1 MAEGLLA
8 REPIANYGEFRAYHG
23 RERRELAFEAFR
35 EGDGRAW
42 LLRVPVAARDT
53 MAGLLRGCRADDRR
67 RAQARPQ
74 TPPVSCAVWLSD
86 PRTS

>member
-8 REPIANYGEFRAYHG
+8 REPIANYGEFRAYHR

-42 LLRVPVAARDT
+42 LLRVPVEARRRHGRSAA
-53 MAGLLRGCRADDRR
+53 GCRADDRR
-67 RAQARPQ
+67 RAQARQ
-74 TPPVSCAVWLSD
+74 ATPPVSCAV
-86 PRTS
+86 